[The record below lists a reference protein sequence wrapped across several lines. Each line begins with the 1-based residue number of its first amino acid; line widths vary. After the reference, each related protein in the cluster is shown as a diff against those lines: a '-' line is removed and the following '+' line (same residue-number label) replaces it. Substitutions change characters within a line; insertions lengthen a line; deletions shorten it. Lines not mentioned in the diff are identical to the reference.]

1 MSLFNKIKSVFNSS
15 SDDVPDA
22 QTIYFKNGEMYK
34 VYPTDKE
41 SWYDARYLFSDGV
54 KYDLENLDDL
64 KRIPVPKFPAHQNIM
79 DGYGV
84 TGNLDYVLRMK
95 AGSFYNRKDKIRCSA
110 CLWKCTELMLAHP
123 LSWEESHFYR
133 IVQWHVEMGMFDEA
147 DKAAVGT
154 TDIPVFVI
162 PQAQSV
168 ADINNLIRLCGKVI
182 GVNADDAV
190 SKVTNVM
197 NVAQM
202 NSSSYSTRYKAYI
215 DLGGETV
222 GSGTFITELLHAS
235 GLENV
240 CTGEG
245 FCTMTDDEI
254 IAANPEFIFTCGDVN
269 DYLNNSAF
277 ADVAAVANNHVY
289 SLEKKDIRYGSSNI
303 TNAVSIMNEA
313 VSSIRGDE

>member
-1 MSLFNKIKSVFNSS
+1 MKKIALVLALIMVFASVLTACGEKESGGISINK
-15 SDDVPDA
+15 DA
-22 QTIYFKNGEMYK
+22 QTTSDTQIVSGLSGESYTLSNNITK
-34 VYPTDKE
+34 VVSLSPAASMIIDSLGGSSKLTAVDKT
-41 SWYDARYLFSDGV
+41 SA
-54 KYDLENLDDL
+54 
-64 KRIPVPKFPAHQNIM
+64 
-79 DGYGV
+79 
-84 TGNLDYVLRMK
+84 DYVTVSSTVDASGA
-95 AGSFYNRKDKIRCSA
+95 AG
-110 CLWKCTELMLAHP
+110 
-123 LSWEESHFYR
+123 LSPEVIF
-133 IVQWHVEMGMFDEA
+133 VDEA

-222 GSGTFITELLHAS
+222 GTGTFITELLHAS

-240 CTGEG
+240 CTGDG

-289 SLEKKDIRYGSSNI
+289 SLDKKDIRYGSSNI

>member
-1 MSLFNKIKSVFNSS
+1 MKKIALVLALIMVFASVLTACGEKESGGISINK
-15 SDDVPDA
+15 DA
-22 QTIYFKNGEMYK
+22 QTTSDTQIVSGLSGESYTLSNNITK
-34 VYPTDKE
+34 VVSLSPAASMIIDSLGGSSKLTAVDKA
-41 SWYDARYLFSDGV
+41 SA
-54 KYDLENLDDL
+54 
-64 KRIPVPKFPAHQNIM
+64 
-79 DGYGV
+79 
-84 TGNLDYVLRMK
+84 DYVSVSSTVDVSGA
-95 AGSFYNRKDKIRCSA
+95 AG
-110 CLWKCTELMLAHP
+110 
-123 LSWEESHFYR
+123 LSPEVIF
-133 IVQWHVEMGMFDEA
+133 VDEA

-240 CTGEG
+240 CTGDG

-289 SLEKKDIRYGSSNI
+289 SLDKKDIRYGSSNI

>member
-1 MSLFNKIKSVFNSS
+1 MKKIALILALIMAFASVLTACGEKESGGISINK
-15 SDDVPDA
+15 DA
-22 QTIYFKNGEMYK
+22 QTTSDTQIVSGLSGESYTLSNNITK
-34 VYPTDKE
+34 VVSLSPAASMIIDSLGGSSKLTAVDKT
-41 SWYDARYLFSDGV
+41 SA
-54 KYDLENLDDL
+54 
-64 KRIPVPKFPAHQNIM
+64 
-79 DGYGV
+79 
-84 TGNLDYVLRMK
+84 DYVSVSSTVDASGA
-95 AGSFYNRKDKIRCSA
+95 AG
-110 CLWKCTELMLAHP
+110 
-123 LSWEESHFYR
+123 LSPEVIF
-133 IVQWHVEMGMFDEA
+133 VDEA

-168 ADINNLIRLCGKVI
+168 ADINNLIRLCAKVI

-222 GSGTFITELLHAS
+222 GTGTFITELLHAS

-240 CTGEG
+240 CTGDG

-289 SLEKKDIRYGSSNI
+289 SLDKKDIRYGSSNI

>member
-1 MSLFNKIKSVFNSS
+1 MKKIALILALIMAFASVLTACGEKESGGISINK
-15 SDDVPDA
+15 DA
-22 QTIYFKNGEMYK
+22 QTTSDTQIVSGLSGESYTLSNNITK
-34 VYPTDKE
+34 VVSLSPAASMIIDSLGGSSKLTAVDKA
-41 SWYDARYLFSDGV
+41 SA
-54 KYDLENLDDL
+54 
-64 KRIPVPKFPAHQNIM
+64 
-79 DGYGV
+79 
-84 TGNLDYVLRMK
+84 DYVSVSSTVDASGA
-95 AGSFYNRKDKIRCSA
+95 AG
-110 CLWKCTELMLAHP
+110 
-123 LSWEESHFYR
+123 LSPEVIF
-133 IVQWHVEMGMFDEA
+133 VDEA

-168 ADINNLIRLCGKVI
+168 ADINNLIRLCAKVI

-222 GSGTFITELLHAS
+222 GTGTFITELLHAS

-240 CTGEG
+240 CTGDG

>member
-1 MSLFNKIKSVFNSS
+1 MKKIALVLALIMVFASVLTACGEKESGGISINK
-15 SDDVPDA
+15 DA
-22 QTIYFKNGEMYK
+22 QTTSDTQIVSGLSGESYTLSNNITK
-34 VYPTDKE
+34 VVSLSPAASMIIDSLGGSSKLTAVDKT
-41 SWYDARYLFSDGV
+41 SA
-54 KYDLENLDDL
+54 
-64 KRIPVPKFPAHQNIM
+64 
-79 DGYGV
+79 
-84 TGNLDYVLRMK
+84 DYVTVSSTVDASGA
-95 AGSFYNRKDKIRCSA
+95 AG
-110 CLWKCTELMLAHP
+110 
-123 LSWEESHFYR
+123 LSPEVIF
-133 IVQWHVEMGMFDEA
+133 VDEA

-222 GSGTFITELLHAS
+222 GTGTFITELLHAS

-240 CTGEG
+240 CTGDG

-289 SLEKKDIRYGSSNI
+289 SLDKKDIRYSSSNI

>member
-1 MSLFNKIKSVFNSS
+1 MKKIALVLALIMVFASVLTACGEKESGGISINK
-15 SDDVPDA
+15 DA
-22 QTIYFKNGEMYK
+22 QTTSDTQIVSGLSGESYTLSNNITK
-34 VYPTDKE
+34 VVSLSPAASMIIDSLGGSSKLTAVDKA
-41 SWYDARYLFSDGV
+41 SA
-54 KYDLENLDDL
+54 
-64 KRIPVPKFPAHQNIM
+64 
-79 DGYGV
+79 
-84 TGNLDYVLRMK
+84 DYVSVSSTVDVSGA
-95 AGSFYNRKDKIRCSA
+95 AG
-110 CLWKCTELMLAHP
+110 
-123 LSWEESHFYR
+123 LSPEVIF
-133 IVQWHVEMGMFDEA
+133 VDEA

-168 ADINNLIRLCGKVI
+168 ADINNLIRLCAKVI

-222 GSGTFITELLHAS
+222 GTGTFITELLHAS

-240 CTGEG
+240 CTGDG

-289 SLEKKDIRYGSSNI
+289 SLDKKDIRYGSSNI

>member
-1 MSLFNKIKSVFNSS
+1 MKKIALVLALIMVFASVLTACGEKESGGISINK
-15 SDDVPDA
+15 DA
-22 QTIYFKNGEMYK
+22 QTTSDNQIVSGLSGESYTLSNNITK
-34 VYPTDKE
+34 VVSLSPAASMIIDSLGGSSKLTAVDKA
-41 SWYDARYLFSDGV
+41 SA
-54 KYDLENLDDL
+54 
-64 KRIPVPKFPAHQNIM
+64 
-79 DGYGV
+79 
-84 TGNLDYVLRMK
+84 DYVSVSSTVDVSGA
-95 AGSFYNRKDKIRCSA
+95 AG
-110 CLWKCTELMLAHP
+110 
-123 LSWEESHFYR
+123 LSPEVIF
-133 IVQWHVEMGMFDEA
+133 VDEA

-168 ADINNLIRLCGKVI
+168 ADINNLIRLCAKVI

-222 GSGTFITELLHAS
+222 GTGTFITELLHAS

-240 CTGEG
+240 CTGDG

-289 SLEKKDIRYGSSNI
+289 SLDKKDIRYGSSNI

>member
-1 MSLFNKIKSVFNSS
+1 MKKIALVLALIMVFASVLTACGEKESGGISINK
-15 SDDVPDA
+15 DA
-22 QTIYFKNGEMYK
+22 QTTSDTQIVSGLSGESYTLSNNITK
-34 VYPTDKE
+34 VVSLSPAASMIIDSLGGSSKLTAVDKA
-41 SWYDARYLFSDGV
+41 SA
-54 KYDLENLDDL
+54 
-64 KRIPVPKFPAHQNIM
+64 
-79 DGYGV
+79 
-84 TGNLDYVLRMK
+84 DYVSVSSTVDVSGA
-95 AGSFYNRKDKIRCSA
+95 AG
-110 CLWKCTELMLAHP
+110 
-123 LSWEESHFYR
+123 LSPEVIF
-133 IVQWHVEMGMFDEA
+133 VDEA

-168 ADINNLIRLCGKVI
+168 ADINNLIRLCAKVI

-289 SLEKKDIRYGSSNI
+289 SLDKKDIRYGSSNI

>member
-1 MSLFNKIKSVFNSS
+1 MKKIALVLALIMVFASVLTACGEKESGGISINK
-15 SDDVPDA
+15 DA
-22 QTIYFKNGEMYK
+22 QTTSDTQIVSGLSGESYTLSNNITK
-34 VYPTDKE
+34 VVSLSPAASMIIDSLGGSSKLTAVDKT
-41 SWYDARYLFSDGV
+41 SA
-54 KYDLENLDDL
+54 
-64 KRIPVPKFPAHQNIM
+64 
-79 DGYGV
+79 
-84 TGNLDYVLRMK
+84 DYVSVSSTVDVSGA
-95 AGSFYNRKDKIRCSA
+95 AG
-110 CLWKCTELMLAHP
+110 
-123 LSWEESHFYR
+123 LSPEVIF
-133 IVQWHVEMGMFDEA
+133 VDEA

-168 ADINNLIRLCGKVI
+168 ADINNLIRLCAKVI

-222 GSGTFITELLHAS
+222 GLGTFITELLHAS

-240 CTGEG
+240 CTGDG

-289 SLEKKDIRYGSSNI
+289 SLDKKDIRYGSSNI

>member
-1 MSLFNKIKSVFNSS
+1 MKKIALVLALIMVFASVLTACGEKESGGISINK
-15 SDDVPDA
+15 DA
-22 QTIYFKNGEMYK
+22 QTTSDTQIVSGLSGESYTLSNNITK
-34 VYPTDKE
+34 VVSLSPAASMIIDSLGGSSKLTAVDKT
-41 SWYDARYLFSDGV
+41 SA
-54 KYDLENLDDL
+54 
-64 KRIPVPKFPAHQNIM
+64 
-79 DGYGV
+79 
-84 TGNLDYVLRMK
+84 DYVTVSSTVDASGA
-95 AGSFYNRKDKIRCSA
+95 AG
-110 CLWKCTELMLAHP
+110 
-123 LSWEESHFYR
+123 LSPEVIF
-133 IVQWHVEMGMFDEA
+133 VDEA

-168 ADINNLIRLCGKVI
+168 ADINNLIRLCAKVI

-240 CTGEG
+240 CTGDG

-289 SLEKKDIRYGSSNI
+289 SLDKKDIRYGSSNI

>member
-1 MSLFNKIKSVFNSS
+1 MKKIALVLALIMVFASVLTACGEKESGGISINK
-15 SDDVPDA
+15 DA
-22 QTIYFKNGEMYK
+22 QTTSDTQIVSGLSGESYTLSNNITK
-34 VYPTDKE
+34 VVSLSPAASMIIDSLGGSSKLTAVDKT
-41 SWYDARYLFSDGV
+41 SA
-54 KYDLENLDDL
+54 
-64 KRIPVPKFPAHQNIM
+64 
-79 DGYGV
+79 
-84 TGNLDYVLRMK
+84 DYVSVSSTVDVSGA
-95 AGSFYNRKDKIRCSA
+95 AG
-110 CLWKCTELMLAHP
+110 
-123 LSWEESHFYR
+123 LSPEVIF
-133 IVQWHVEMGMFDEA
+133 VDEA

-168 ADINNLIRLCGKVI
+168 ADINNLIRLCAKVI

-222 GSGTFITELLHAS
+222 GTGTFITELLHAS

-240 CTGEG
+240 CTGDG

-289 SLEKKDIRYGSSNI
+289 SLDKKDIRYGSSNI

>member
-1 MSLFNKIKSVFNSS
+1 MQYVVQYSLNKKTERTLIMKKIALILALIMAFASVLTACGEKESGGISINK
-15 SDDVPDA
+15 DA
-22 QTIYFKNGEMYK
+22 QTTSDTQIVSGLSGESYTLSNNITK
-34 VYPTDKE
+34 VVSLSPAASIIIDSLGGSSKLTAVDKT
-41 SWYDARYLFSDGV
+41 SA
-54 KYDLENLDDL
+54 
-64 KRIPVPKFPAHQNIM
+64 
-79 DGYGV
+79 
-84 TGNLDYVLRMK
+84 DYVTVSSTVDASGA
-95 AGSFYNRKDKIRCSA
+95 AG
-110 CLWKCTELMLAHP
+110 
-123 LSWEESHFYR
+123 LSPEVIF
-133 IVQWHVEMGMFDEA
+133 VDEA

-222 GSGTFITELLHAS
+222 GTGTFITELLHAS

-240 CTGEG
+240 CTGDG

-289 SLEKKDIRYGSSNI
+289 SLDKKDIRYGSSNI

>member
-1 MSLFNKIKSVFNSS
+1 MKKLALVLALIMVFASVLTACGEKESGGISINK
-15 SDDVPDA
+15 DA
-22 QTIYFKNGEMYK
+22 QTTSDTQIVSGLNGESYTLSNNITK
-34 VYPTDKE
+34 VVSLSPAASMIIDSLGGSSKLTAVDKT
-41 SWYDARYLFSDGV
+41 SA
-54 KYDLENLDDL
+54 
-64 KRIPVPKFPAHQNIM
+64 
-79 DGYGV
+79 
-84 TGNLDYVLRMK
+84 DYVT
-95 AGSFYNRKDKIRCSA
+95 ASSTVDASGA
-110 CLWKCTELMLAHP
+110 AALAP
-123 LSWEESHFYR
+123 EVIF
-133 IVQWHVEMGMFDEA
+133 VDEA
-147 DKAAVGT
+147 DKSAVGT

-162 PQAQSV
+162 PQAASV
-168 ADINNLIRLCGKVI
+168 ADINNLIRLCAKVI

-240 CTGEG
+240 CTGDG

-277 ADVAAVANNHVY
+277 ADVAAVANNRVY
-289 SLEKKDIRYGSSNI
+289 SLDKKDIRFGSNNI

>member
-1 MSLFNKIKSVFNSS
+1 MKKIALVLALIMFFASVLTACGEKESGGISINK
-15 SDDVPDA
+15 DA
-22 QTIYFKNGEMYK
+22 QTTSDTQIVSGLSGESYTLSNNITK
-34 VYPTDKE
+34 VVSLSPAASMIIDSLGGSSKLTAVDKT
-41 SWYDARYLFSDGV
+41 SA
-54 KYDLENLDDL
+54 
-64 KRIPVPKFPAHQNIM
+64 
-79 DGYGV
+79 
-84 TGNLDYVLRMK
+84 DYVSVSSTVDASGA
-95 AGSFYNRKDKIRCSA
+95 AG
-110 CLWKCTELMLAHP
+110 
-123 LSWEESHFYR
+123 LSPEVIF
-133 IVQWHVEMGMFDEA
+133 VDEA

-168 ADINNLIRLCGKVI
+168 ADINNLIRLCAKVI

-222 GSGTFITELLHAS
+222 GTGTFITELLHAS

-240 CTGEG
+240 CTGDG

-289 SLEKKDIRYGSSNI
+289 SLDKKDIRYGSSNI

>member
-1 MSLFNKIKSVFNSS
+1 MKKIALVLALIMAFASVLTSCGEKESGGISINK
-15 SDDVPDA
+15 DA
-22 QTIYFKNGEMYK
+22 QTTSDTQIVSGLSGESYTLSNNITK
-34 VYPTDKE
+34 VVSLSPAASIIIDSLGGSSKLTAVDKT
-41 SWYDARYLFSDGV
+41 SA
-54 KYDLENLDDL
+54 
-64 KRIPVPKFPAHQNIM
+64 
-79 DGYGV
+79 
-84 TGNLDYVLRMK
+84 DYVTVSSTVDASGA
-95 AGSFYNRKDKIRCSA
+95 AG
-110 CLWKCTELMLAHP
+110 
-123 LSWEESHFYR
+123 LSPEVIF
-133 IVQWHVEMGMFDEA
+133 VDEA

-182 GVNADDAV
+182 GVNTDDAV

-222 GSGTFITELLHAS
+222 GTGTFITELLHAS

-240 CTGEG
+240 CTGDG

-289 SLEKKDIRYGSSNI
+289 SLDKKDIRYGSSNI

>member
-1 MSLFNKIKSVFNSS
+1 MKKIALVLALIMVFASVLTACGEKESGGISINK
-15 SDDVPDA
+15 DA
-22 QTIYFKNGEMYK
+22 QTTSDTQIVSGLSGESYTLSNNITK
-34 VYPTDKE
+34 VVSLSPAASMIIDSLGGSSKLTAVDKT
-41 SWYDARYLFSDGV
+41 SA
-54 KYDLENLDDL
+54 
-64 KRIPVPKFPAHQNIM
+64 
-79 DGYGV
+79 
-84 TGNLDYVLRMK
+84 DYVSVSSTVDASGA
-95 AGSFYNRKDKIRCSA
+95 AG
-110 CLWKCTELMLAHP
+110 
-123 LSWEESHFYR
+123 LSPEVIF
-133 IVQWHVEMGMFDEA
+133 VDEA

-222 GSGTFITELLHAS
+222 GTGTFITELLHAS

-240 CTGEG
+240 CTGDG

-289 SLEKKDIRYGSSNI
+289 SLDKKDIRYGSSNI

>member
-1 MSLFNKIKSVFNSS
+1 MKKIALVLALIMVFASVLTACGEKESGGISINK
-15 SDDVPDA
+15 DA
-22 QTIYFKNGEMYK
+22 QTTSDTQIVSGLSGESYTLSNNITK
-34 VYPTDKE
+34 VVSLSPAASMIIDSLGGSSKLTAVDKT
-41 SWYDARYLFSDGV
+41 SA
-54 KYDLENLDDL
+54 
-64 KRIPVPKFPAHQNIM
+64 
-79 DGYGV
+79 
-84 TGNLDYVLRMK
+84 DYVTVSSTVDASGA
-95 AGSFYNRKDKIRCSA
+95 AG
-110 CLWKCTELMLAHP
+110 
-123 LSWEESHFYR
+123 LSPEVIF
-133 IVQWHVEMGMFDEA
+133 VDEA

-222 GSGTFITELLHAS
+222 GTGTFITELLHAS

-240 CTGEG
+240 CTGDG

-277 ADVAAVANNHVY
+277 ADVAAVANNYVY
-289 SLEKKDIRYGSSNI
+289 SLDKKDIRYGSSNI

>member
-1 MSLFNKIKSVFNSS
+1 MKKIALVLALIMVFASVLTACGEKESGGISINK
-15 SDDVPDA
+15 DA
-22 QTIYFKNGEMYK
+22 QTTSDTQIVSGLSGESYTLSNNITK
-34 VYPTDKE
+34 VVSLSPAASMIIDSLGGSSKLTAVDKA
-41 SWYDARYLFSDGV
+41 SA
-54 KYDLENLDDL
+54 
-64 KRIPVPKFPAHQNIM
+64 
-79 DGYGV
+79 
-84 TGNLDYVLRMK
+84 DYVSVSSTVDVSGA
-95 AGSFYNRKDKIRCSA
+95 AG
-110 CLWKCTELMLAHP
+110 
-123 LSWEESHFYR
+123 LSPEVIF
-133 IVQWHVEMGMFDEA
+133 VDEA

-222 GSGTFITELLHAS
+222 GTGTFITELLHAS

-289 SLEKKDIRYGSSNI
+289 SLDKKDIRYGSSNI

>member
-1 MSLFNKIKSVFNSS
+1 MLTACGEKESGGISINK
-15 SDDVPDA
+15 DA
-22 QTIYFKNGEMYK
+22 QTTSDTQIVSGLSGESYTLSNNITK
-34 VYPTDKE
+34 VVSLSPAASMIIDSLGGSSKLTAVDKA
-41 SWYDARYLFSDGV
+41 SA
-54 KYDLENLDDL
+54 
-64 KRIPVPKFPAHQNIM
+64 
-79 DGYGV
+79 
-84 TGNLDYVLRMK
+84 DYVSVSSTVDVSGA
-95 AGSFYNRKDKIRCSA
+95 AG
-110 CLWKCTELMLAHP
+110 
-123 LSWEESHFYR
+123 LSPEVIF
-133 IVQWHVEMGMFDEA
+133 VDEA

-168 ADINNLIRLCGKVI
+168 ADINNLIRLCAKVI

-222 GSGTFITELLHAS
+222 GTGTFITELLHAS

-240 CTGEG
+240 CTGDG

-289 SLEKKDIRYGSSNI
+289 SLDKKDIRYGSSNI

>member
-1 MSLFNKIKSVFNSS
+1 MKKIALVLALIMVFASVLTACGEKESGGISINK
-15 SDDVPDA
+15 DA
-22 QTIYFKNGEMYK
+22 QTTSDTQIVSGLSGESYTLSNNITK
-34 VYPTDKE
+34 VVSLSPAASMIIDSLGGSSKLTAVDKA
-41 SWYDARYLFSDGV
+41 SA
-54 KYDLENLDDL
+54 
-64 KRIPVPKFPAHQNIM
+64 
-79 DGYGV
+79 
-84 TGNLDYVLRMK
+84 DYVSVSSTVDVSGA
-95 AGSFYNRKDKIRCSA
+95 AG
-110 CLWKCTELMLAHP
+110 
-123 LSWEESHFYR
+123 LSPEVIF
-133 IVQWHVEMGMFDEA
+133 VDEA

-168 ADINNLIRLCGKVI
+168 ADINNLIRLCAKVI

-240 CTGEG
+240 CTGAS

-289 SLEKKDIRYGSSNI
+289 SLDKKDIRYGSSNI

>member
-1 MSLFNKIKSVFNSS
+1 MKKIALVLALIMVFAYVLTACGEKESGGISINK
-15 SDDVPDA
+15 DA
-22 QTIYFKNGEMYK
+22 QTTSDTQIVSGLSGESYTLSNNITK
-34 VYPTDKE
+34 VVSLSPAASMIIDSLGGSSKLTAVDKA
-41 SWYDARYLFSDGV
+41 SA
-54 KYDLENLDDL
+54 
-64 KRIPVPKFPAHQNIM
+64 
-79 DGYGV
+79 
-84 TGNLDYVLRMK
+84 DYVSVSSTVDASGA
-95 AGSFYNRKDKIRCSA
+95 AG
-110 CLWKCTELMLAHP
+110 
-123 LSWEESHFYR
+123 LSPEVIF
-133 IVQWHVEMGMFDEA
+133 VDEA

-168 ADINNLIRLCGKVI
+168 ADINNLIRLCAKVI

-240 CTGEG
+240 CTGDG

-289 SLEKKDIRYGSSNI
+289 SLDKKDIRYGSSNI

>member
-1 MSLFNKIKSVFNSS
+1 MKKIALVLALIMVFASVLTACGEKESGGISINK
-15 SDDVPDA
+15 DA
-22 QTIYFKNGEMYK
+22 QTTSDTQIVSGLSGESYTLSNNITK
-34 VYPTDKE
+34 VVSLSPAASMIIDSLGGSSKLTAVDKA
-41 SWYDARYLFSDGV
+41 SA
-54 KYDLENLDDL
+54 
-64 KRIPVPKFPAHQNIM
+64 
-79 DGYGV
+79 
-84 TGNLDYVLRMK
+84 DYVSVSSTVDASGA
-95 AGSFYNRKDKIRCSA
+95 AG
-110 CLWKCTELMLAHP
+110 
-123 LSWEESHFYR
+123 LSPEVIF
-133 IVQWHVEMGMFDEA
+133 VDEA

-168 ADINNLIRLCGKVI
+168 ADINNLIRLCCKVI

-222 GSGTFITELLHAS
+222 GTGTFITELLHAS

-240 CTGEG
+240 CTGDG

>member
-1 MSLFNKIKSVFNSS
+1 MKKIALVLALIMVFASVLTACGEKESGGISINK
-15 SDDVPDA
+15 DA
-22 QTIYFKNGEMYK
+22 QTTSDTQIVSGLSGESYTLSNNITK
-34 VYPTDKE
+34 VVSLSPAASMIIDSLGGSSKLTAVDKT
-41 SWYDARYLFSDGV
+41 SA
-54 KYDLENLDDL
+54 
-64 KRIPVPKFPAHQNIM
+64 
-79 DGYGV
+79 
-84 TGNLDYVLRMK
+84 DYVSVSSTVDASGA
-95 AGSFYNRKDKIRCSA
+95 AG
-110 CLWKCTELMLAHP
+110 
-123 LSWEESHFYR
+123 LSPEVIF
-133 IVQWHVEMGMFDEA
+133 VDEA

-240 CTGEG
+240 CTGDG

-289 SLEKKDIRYGSSNI
+289 SLDKKDIRYGSSNI

>member
-1 MSLFNKIKSVFNSS
+1 MKKIALVLALIVVFASVLTACGEKESGGISINK
-15 SDDVPDA
+15 DA
-22 QTIYFKNGEMYK
+22 QTTSDTQIVSGLSGESYTLSNNITK
-34 VYPTDKE
+34 VVSLSPAASMIIDSLGGSSKLTAVDKT
-41 SWYDARYLFSDGV
+41 SA
-54 KYDLENLDDL
+54 
-64 KRIPVPKFPAHQNIM
+64 
-79 DGYGV
+79 
-84 TGNLDYVLRMK
+84 DYVTVSSTVDASGA
-95 AGSFYNRKDKIRCSA
+95 AG
-110 CLWKCTELMLAHP
+110 
-123 LSWEESHFYR
+123 LSPEVIF
-133 IVQWHVEMGMFDEA
+133 VDEA

-240 CTGEG
+240 CTGDG

-289 SLEKKDIRYGSSNI
+289 SLDKKDIRYGSSNI

>member
-1 MSLFNKIKSVFNSS
+1 MKKIALILALIMAFASVLTACGEKESGGISINK
-15 SDDVPDA
+15 DA
-22 QTIYFKNGEMYK
+22 QTTSDTQIVSGLSGESYTLSNNITK
-34 VYPTDKE
+34 VVSLSPAASMIIDSLGGSSKLTAVDKT
-41 SWYDARYLFSDGV
+41 SA
-54 KYDLENLDDL
+54 
-64 KRIPVPKFPAHQNIM
+64 
-79 DGYGV
+79 
-84 TGNLDYVLRMK
+84 DYVTVSSTVDASGA
-95 AGSFYNRKDKIRCSA
+95 AG
-110 CLWKCTELMLAHP
+110 
-123 LSWEESHFYR
+123 LSPEVIF
-133 IVQWHVEMGMFDEA
+133 VDEA

-222 GSGTFITELLHAS
+222 GTGTFITELLHAS

-240 CTGEG
+240 CTGDG
-245 FCTMTDDEI
+245 FCTMTADEI

-289 SLEKKDIRYGSSNI
+289 SLDKKDIRYGSSNI

>member
-1 MSLFNKIKSVFNSS
+1 MKKIALILALIMAFASVLTACGEKESGGISINK
-15 SDDVPDA
+15 DA
-22 QTIYFKNGEMYK
+22 QTTSDTQIVSGLSGESYTLSNNITK
-34 VYPTDKE
+34 VVSLSPAASIIIDSLGGSSKLTAVDKT
-41 SWYDARYLFSDGV
+41 SA
-54 KYDLENLDDL
+54 
-64 KRIPVPKFPAHQNIM
+64 
-79 DGYGV
+79 
-84 TGNLDYVLRMK
+84 DYVTVSSTVDASGA
-95 AGSFYNRKDKIRCSA
+95 AG
-110 CLWKCTELMLAHP
+110 
-123 LSWEESHFYR
+123 LSPEVIF
-133 IVQWHVEMGMFDEA
+133 VDEA

-154 TDIPVFVI
+154 TNIPVFVI

-222 GSGTFITELLHAS
+222 GTGTFITELLHAS

-240 CTGEG
+240 CTGDG

-289 SLEKKDIRYGSSNI
+289 SLDKKDIRYGSSNI

>member
-1 MSLFNKIKSVFNSS
+1 MKKIALVLALIMVFASVLTACGEKESGGISINK
-15 SDDVPDA
+15 DA
-22 QTIYFKNGEMYK
+22 QATSDTQIVSGLSGESYTLSNNITK
-34 VYPTDKE
+34 VVSLSPAASMIIDNLGGSSKLTAVDKA
-41 SWYDARYLFSDGV
+41 SA
-54 KYDLENLDDL
+54 
-64 KRIPVPKFPAHQNIM
+64 
-79 DGYGV
+79 
-84 TGNLDYVLRMK
+84 DYVSVSSTVDASGA
-95 AGSFYNRKDKIRCSA
+95 AG
-110 CLWKCTELMLAHP
+110 
-123 LSWEESHFYR
+123 LSPEVIF
-133 IVQWHVEMGMFDEA
+133 VDEA

-168 ADINNLIRLCGKVI
+168 ADINNLIRLCAKVI

-254 IAANPEFIFTCGDVN
+254 ITANPEFIFTCGDVN

-289 SLEKKDIRYGSSNI
+289 SLDKKDIRYGSSNI

>member
-1 MSLFNKIKSVFNSS
+1 MKKIALVLALIMVFASVLTACGEKESGGISINK
-15 SDDVPDA
+15 DA
-22 QTIYFKNGEMYK
+22 QTTSDTQIVSGLSGESYTLSNNITK
-34 VYPTDKE
+34 VVSLSPAASMIIDSLGGSSKLTAVDKT
-41 SWYDARYLFSDGV
+41 SA
-54 KYDLENLDDL
+54 
-64 KRIPVPKFPAHQNIM
+64 
-79 DGYGV
+79 
-84 TGNLDYVLRMK
+84 DYVSVSSTVDVSGA
-95 AGSFYNRKDKIRCSA
+95 AG
-110 CLWKCTELMLAHP
+110 
-123 LSWEESHFYR
+123 LSPEVIF
-133 IVQWHVEMGMFDEA
+133 VDEA

-222 GSGTFITELLHAS
+222 GTGTFITELLHAS

>member
-1 MSLFNKIKSVFNSS
+1 MKKIALVLALIMVFASVLTACGEKESGGISINK
-15 SDDVPDA
+15 DA
-22 QTIYFKNGEMYK
+22 QTTSDTQIVSGLSGESYTLSNNITK
-34 VYPTDKE
+34 VVSLSPAASMIIDSLGGSSKLTAVDKT
-41 SWYDARYLFSDGV
+41 SA
-54 KYDLENLDDL
+54 
-64 KRIPVPKFPAHQNIM
+64 
-79 DGYGV
+79 
-84 TGNLDYVLRMK
+84 DYVSVSSTVDASGA
-95 AGSFYNRKDKIRCSA
+95 AG
-110 CLWKCTELMLAHP
+110 
-123 LSWEESHFYR
+123 LSPEVIF
-133 IVQWHVEMGMFDEA
+133 VDEA

-168 ADINNLIRLCGKVI
+168 ADINNLIRLCAKVI

>member
-1 MSLFNKIKSVFNSS
+1 MKKIALILALIMAFASVLTSCGEKESGGISINK
-15 SDDVPDA
+15 DA
-22 QTIYFKNGEMYK
+22 QTTSDTQIVSGLSGESYTLSNNITK
-34 VYPTDKE
+34 VVSLSPAASIIIDSLGGSSKLTAVDKT
-41 SWYDARYLFSDGV
+41 SA
-54 KYDLENLDDL
+54 
-64 KRIPVPKFPAHQNIM
+64 
-79 DGYGV
+79 
-84 TGNLDYVLRMK
+84 DYVTVSSTVDASGA
-95 AGSFYNRKDKIRCSA
+95 AG
-110 CLWKCTELMLAHP
+110 
-123 LSWEESHFYR
+123 LSPEVIF
-133 IVQWHVEMGMFDEA
+133 VDEA

-222 GSGTFITELLHAS
+222 GTGTFITELLHAS

-240 CTGEG
+240 CTGDG

-289 SLEKKDIRYGSSNI
+289 SLDKKDIRYGSSNI

>member
-1 MSLFNKIKSVFNSS
+1 MKKIALVLALIMVFASVLTACGEKESGGISINK
-15 SDDVPDA
+15 DA
-22 QTIYFKNGEMYK
+22 QTTSDTQIVSGLSGESYTLSNNITK
-34 VYPTDKE
+34 VVSLSPAASMIIDNLGGSSKLTAVDKA
-41 SWYDARYLFSDGV
+41 SA
-54 KYDLENLDDL
+54 
-64 KRIPVPKFPAHQNIM
+64 
-79 DGYGV
+79 
-84 TGNLDYVLRMK
+84 DYVSVSSTVDPSGA
-95 AGSFYNRKDKIRCSA
+95 AG
-110 CLWKCTELMLAHP
+110 
-123 LSWEESHFYR
+123 LSPEVIF
-133 IVQWHVEMGMFDEA
+133 VDEA

-222 GSGTFITELLHAS
+222 GTGTFITELLHAS

-240 CTGEG
+240 CTGDG

-289 SLEKKDIRYGSSNI
+289 SLDKKDIRYGSSNI

>member
-1 MSLFNKIKSVFNSS
+1 MKKIALVLALIMVFASVLTACGEKESGGISINK
-15 SDDVPDA
+15 DA
-22 QTIYFKNGEMYK
+22 QTTSDTQIVSGLSGESYTLSNNITK
-34 VYPTDKE
+34 VVSLSPAASMIIDSLGGSSKLTAVDKA
-41 SWYDARYLFSDGV
+41 SA
-54 KYDLENLDDL
+54 
-64 KRIPVPKFPAHQNIM
+64 
-79 DGYGV
+79 
-84 TGNLDYVLRMK
+84 DYVSVSSTVDASGA
-95 AGSFYNRKDKIRCSA
+95 AG
-110 CLWKCTELMLAHP
+110 
-123 LSWEESHFYR
+123 LSPEVIF
-133 IVQWHVEMGMFDEA
+133 VDEA

-222 GSGTFITELLHAS
+222 GTGTFITELLHAS

-289 SLEKKDIRYGSSNI
+289 SLDKKDIRYGSSNI

>member
-1 MSLFNKIKSVFNSS
+1 MKKIALVLALIMVFACVLTACGEKESGGISINK
-15 SDDVPDA
+15 DA
-22 QTIYFKNGEMYK
+22 QTTSDTQIVSGLSGESYTLSNNITK
-34 VYPTDKE
+34 VVSLSPAASMIIDSLGGSSKLTAVDKT
-41 SWYDARYLFSDGV
+41 SA
-54 KYDLENLDDL
+54 
-64 KRIPVPKFPAHQNIM
+64 
-79 DGYGV
+79 
-84 TGNLDYVLRMK
+84 DYVSVSSTVDVSGA
-95 AGSFYNRKDKIRCSA
+95 AG
-110 CLWKCTELMLAHP
+110 
-123 LSWEESHFYR
+123 LSPEVIF
-133 IVQWHVEMGMFDEA
+133 VDEA

-168 ADINNLIRLCGKVI
+168 ADINNLIRLCAKVI

-215 DLGGETV
+215 DLGCETV

-289 SLEKKDIRYGSSNI
+289 SLDKKDIRYGSSNI

>member
-1 MSLFNKIKSVFNSS
+1 MKKIALVLALIMVFASVLTACGEKESGGISINK
-15 SDDVPDA
+15 DA
-22 QTIYFKNGEMYK
+22 QTTSDTQIVSGLSGESYTLSNNITK
-34 VYPTDKE
+34 VVSLSPAASMIIDSLGGSSKLTAVDKT
-41 SWYDARYLFSDGV
+41 SA
-54 KYDLENLDDL
+54 
-64 KRIPVPKFPAHQNIM
+64 
-79 DGYGV
+79 
-84 TGNLDYVLRMK
+84 DYVSVSSTVDASGA
-95 AGSFYNRKDKIRCSA
+95 AG
-110 CLWKCTELMLAHP
+110 
-123 LSWEESHFYR
+123 LSPEVIF
-133 IVQWHVEMGMFDEA
+133 VDEA

>member
-1 MSLFNKIKSVFNSS
+1 MKKIALILALIMAFASVLTACGEKESGGISINK
-15 SDDVPDA
+15 DA
-22 QTIYFKNGEMYK
+22 QTTSDTQIVSGLSGESYTLSNNITK
-34 VYPTDKE
+34 VVSLSPAASIIIDSLGGSSKLTAVDKT
-41 SWYDARYLFSDGV
+41 SA
-54 KYDLENLDDL
+54 
-64 KRIPVPKFPAHQNIM
+64 
-79 DGYGV
+79 
-84 TGNLDYVLRMK
+84 DYVTVSSTVDASGA
-95 AGSFYNRKDKIRCSA
+95 AG
-110 CLWKCTELMLAHP
+110 
-123 LSWEESHFYR
+123 LSPEVIF
-133 IVQWHVEMGMFDEA
+133 VDEA

-222 GSGTFITELLHAS
+222 GTGTFITELLHAS

-240 CTGEG
+240 CTGDG

-277 ADVAAVANNHVY
+277 ADIAAVANNHVY
-289 SLEKKDIRYGSSNI
+289 SLDKKDIRYGSSNI